1 MILKKKLNKVVS
13 ILIFYKH
20 KILLQLRDINKS
32 IPYPGKWGFISGNI
46 ETCESPLF
54 AAKRELHEELLIKNF
69 KNVNFLYNF
78 LSRKNENIMYHVFTL
93 NLQNKAQLKLKEGIE
108 YSFFSKIDFLKG
120 YKYSKEL
127 KKICFLA
134 DNPVMKKFYFKSL
147 KI

>member
-32 IPYPGKWGFISGNI
+32 IPYPGKWGFISGNL
-46 ETCESPLF
+46 EGCESPLI
-54 AAKRELHEELLIKNF
+54 AAKRELREELQIKNF
-69 KNVNFLYNF
+69 ENINFLDNF
-78 LSRKNENIMYHVFTL
+78 VSRKNENILYYVFTL
-93 NLQNKAQLKLKEGIE
+93 NLNYTSQLMLKEGIE
-108 YSFFSKIDFLKG
+108 YSFFSKTDFLKG

-134 DNPVMKKFYFKSL
+134 DNPVMKKFYFKSI